1 MSTTEENECGRSCIR
16 LRRRDIS
23 LVNYQHEY
31 IKNVYAISI
40 SISLALPLSLTPP
53 SRSAPLALPQAA
65 LAEDGQLLRKTVN
78 THLNKTCIRP
88 RTA

>member
-1 MSTTEENECGRSCIR
+1 MCM
-16 LRRRDIS
+16 
-23 LVNYQHEY
+23 
-31 IKNVYAISI
+31 
-40 SISLALPLSLTPP
+40 LSLYQSLSLSLSRPPP